1 MGCILL
7 FESAGSGDIT
17 LNFDIK
23 SYFTNVINLFIY
35 LFVYLHFIYA
45 LFNLSLIIY
54 CVGLFFFKKR
64 LAFTIVF
71 CKAH

>member
-7 FESAGSGDIT
+7 FESVGSGDIT

-23 SYFTNVINLFIY
+23 SYFTNVINLLIY

-54 CVGLFFFKKR
+54 CVGLFF
-64 LAFTIVF
+64 
-71 CKAH
+71 